1 MSSFR
6 KYGGMNYAAKNNIVH
21 NQYSNS
27 DNLTVSTFLGQ
38 ENSKIVSL
46 SHIDMNY
53 NSLMNTGE
61 IYFSDGTSLSSG
73 NTRGPQGQKGDTGA
87 QGPQGVQGVQ
97 GPQGLKGDQGIQ
109 GVQGPQGLKGD
120 QGQVG
125 LTGPQGQQGQ
135 QGPQGPQG
143 SKGDTGAQGIQGPA
157 GTISNTTGD
166 FTIGTPSYV
175 SVTTTGSPVLR
186 SYGKYACYFFT
197 TAGTINFTTSNS
209 NSVNVG
215 YIVVGGGGSGGG
227 VVSNGNSN
235 SSGGGGGGGGEV
247 LKSVIPVK
255 NSPSF
260 TFSINSVGVGGSST
274 NYQNGTNGTNSTL
287 VLQDKINI
295 IATGG
300 SGGNTGGDILAEN
313 QPGGSGGSSNGQGE
327 TNASFIGY
335 GGYGYG
341 GPTDTSKNDG
351 YDNFN
356 DKTLISGITFCLGN
370 GGGGGDLGGT
380 NNVDRSTG
388 GNPGGY
394 NFITPY
400 QGGGYGAQQTDNNA
414 KYDALSTD
422 VNSLNSN
429 QATTIY
435 FGGGGGGG
443 KSINGT
449 NNQYIGKGANGVVI
463 IYYDTSLYPPPA
475 ILTLYGN
482 MNCSGTITAQLFN
495 TTSDYRIKDNVEP
508 IGKSTTVDE
517 LNPVTY
523 INKLSDKL
531 DIGFI
536 AHEVQ
541 EVYPFL
547 VSGEKDGENLQSL
560 NYIGLIG
567 ILVKEIQD
575 LKKRLSVL
583 EST

>member
-61 IYFSDGTSLSSG
+61 IYFSDGTSLSSAT
-73 NTRGPQGQKGDTGA
+73 TRGPQGQKGDTGA
-87 QGPQGVQGVQ
+87 QGPQGV
-97 GPQGLKGDQGIQ
+97 Q

-143 SKGDTGAQGIQGPA
+143 LKGDTGPQGLQGPA

-186 SYGKYACYFFT
+186 LYGKYACYFFT

-215 YIVVGGGGSGGG
+215 YLVVGGGGSGGG
-227 VVSNGNSN
+227 GAPNNNSN

-255 NSPSF
+255 NSPFF
-260 TFSINSVGVGGSST
+260 TFSINSVGLGGSSIT
-274 NYQNGTNGTNSTL
+274 SQTGNNGTNSTL
-287 VLQDKINI
+287 VLPDQTNI
-295 IATGG
+295 TATGG
-300 SGGNTGGDILAEN
+300 SGGNAGSDISEAN
-313 QPGGSGGSSNGQGE
+313 QPGGSGGSSNGQGI
-327 TNASFIGY
+327 TNTSFIGY

-341 GPTDTSKNDG
+341 GPTDRSKHDG

-356 DKTLISGITFCLGN
+356 DKTLIPGITFCLGN

-394 NFITPY
+394 SFITPY

-443 KSINGT
+443 KSINDT
-449 NNQYIGKGANGVVI
+449 NNQSIGKGANGVVI
-463 IYYDTSLYPPPA
+463 IYYDTSAYPPPA

-482 MNCSGTITAQLFN
+482 MNCSGTITAQSFN

-508 IGKSTTVDE
+508 IGKSTSVDE

-523 INKLSDKL
+523 INKLSNKR

-541 EVYPFL
+541 ELYPFL

-575 LKKRLSVL
+575 LKKRVTDL
-583 EST
+583 ESK

>member
-97 GPQGLKGDQGIQ
+97 GPQGLKGDQGPQ
-109 GVQGPQGLKGD
+109 GLQGQQGLKGD
-120 QGQVG
+120 QGIQGQLG

-135 QGPQGPQG
+135 QGPQGAQGPQGPQGPQG
-143 SKGDTGAQGIQGPA
+143 S
-157 GTISNTTGD
+157 
-166 FTIGTPSYV
+166 
-175 SVTTTGSPVLR
+175 
-186 SYGKYACYFFT
+186 
-197 TAGTINFTTSNS
+197 
-209 NSVNVG
+209 VN
-215 YIVVGGGGSGGG
+215 
-227 VVSNGNSN
+227 VSNGNPTN
-235 SSGGGGGGGGEV
+235 I
-247 LKSVIPVK
+247 LYLDTNKAI
-255 NSPSF
+255 
-260 TFSINSVGVGGSST
+260 TGSA
-274 NYQNGTNGTNSTL
+274 NLIY
-287 VLQDKINI
+287 D
-295 IATGG
+295 
-300 SGGNTGGDILAEN
+300 
-313 QPGGSGGSSNGQGE
+313 
-327 TNASFIGY
+327 
-335 GGYGYG
+335 
-341 GPTDTSKNDG
+341 DTSK
-351 YDNFN
+351 
-356 DKTLISGITFCLGN
+356 TLTCG
-370 GGGGGDLGGT
+370 
-380 NNVDRSTG
+380 
-388 GNPGGY
+388 
-394 NFITPY
+394 
-400 QGGGYGAQQTDNNA
+400 
-414 KYDALSTD
+414 
-422 VNSLNSN
+422 
-429 QATTIY
+429 
-435 FGGGGGGG
+435 
-443 KSINGT
+443 
-449 NNQYIGKGANGVVI
+449 
-463 IYYDTSLYPPPA
+463 
-475 ILTLYGN
+475 
-482 MNCSGTITAQLFN
+482 LFN
-495 TTSDYRIKDNVEP
+495 ATSDYRIKEAVEP
-508 IGKSTTVDE
+508 LSKSLSVDE

-523 INKLSDKL
+523 INKLSNKR